1 LILIEN
7 PVPEKRRGSVF
18 SVLPFCILMADSE
31 ASRRE
36 SYFSGEQVQS
46 ICCFFPAGRCRMKKT
61 QRLAIIGGDAAGMSA
76 AVQAKRRNPEL
87 DIIVFER
94 GPHTSYSA

>member
-1 LILIEN
+1 M
-7 PVPEKRRGSVF
+7 RRGFVF
-18 SVLPFCILMADSE
+18 SVLPFLILMNDSE

-36 SYFSGEQVQS
+36 RFFSGEQEQS
-46 ICCFFPAGRCRMKKT
+46 ICWSFPAGRCRMRKN